1 MGCDVGYCFI
11 HSKFDGL
18 SLAMHD
24 AKESVEAS
32 PNHHMHPVEPSP
44 LVRNSQHVETFSS
57 VLSYQGSS
65 DEGIGDLHLGDD
77 SEDDDNEDT
86 TTDSRSEMTVCAA
99 VMSAANMS
107 SVPQSVDSSTD
118 TLVAG
123 DGSAC
128 NGTVKALE
136 GIVSAHELN
145 GGVQPVLNASRVVG
159 SPTIEYP
166 GGDACRVCA
175 SSRRFLADN
184 VSRADGSASSSTS
197 GKTSRYSTPPL
208 YCRTPSSG
216 YPTTPCD
223 ERVPR
228 HHSSGGSS
236 YRPDDL
242 DGLAPLHNDVQ
253 LRLQQIITEHKVSTS
268 AHVTGIALYRVYST
282 ILHLFHDHSFMV
294 LS

>member
-1 MGCDVGYCFI
+1 M
-11 HSKFDGL
+11 
-18 SLAMHD
+18 
-24 AKESVEAS
+24 EAS
-32 PNHHMHPVEPSP
+32 PNHHMLPVEPSP

-77 SEDDDNEDT
+77 SEDDDDDNEDT

-99 VMSAANMS
+99 VMSAANVS

-128 NGTVKALE
+128 SGTVRALE
-136 GIVSAHELN
+136 GIMSAQELN
-145 GGVQPVLNASRVVG
+145 GGVQPVLNASRVIG
-159 SPTIEYP
+159 SPTIESP

-268 AHVTGIALYRVYST
+268 AQVTDVST
-282 ILHLFHDHSFMV
+282 V
-294 LS
+294 

>member
-1 MGCDVGYCFI
+1 VGCCFTC
-11 HSKFDGL
+11 SKFDGL
-18 SLAMHD
+18 SLAVHD
-24 AKESVEAS
+24 VKDSAEAS
-32 PNHHMHPVEPSP
+32 PNHHIHPVEPSP
-44 LVRNSQHVETFSS
+44 LVRSSQHVGTFSS

-65 DEGIGDLHLGDD
+65 DEGIGDLQLGDD

-86 TTDSRSEMTVCAA
+86 TTESRSEMTVCAA
-99 VMSAANMS
+99 VMSAANVS

-128 NGTVKALE
+128 SGTVKALE

-145 GGVQPVLNASRVVG
+145 SGVQPVLNASRVIG

-253 LRLQQIITEHKVSTS
+253 LRLQQIITEHKVSEYFCTCYWCCT
-268 AHVTGIALYRVYST
+268 V
-282 ILHLFHDHSFMV
+282 
-294 LS
+294 